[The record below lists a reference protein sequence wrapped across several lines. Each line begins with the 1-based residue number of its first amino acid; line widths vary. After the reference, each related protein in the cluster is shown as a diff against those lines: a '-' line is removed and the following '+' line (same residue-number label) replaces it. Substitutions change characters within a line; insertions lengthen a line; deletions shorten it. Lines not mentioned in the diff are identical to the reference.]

1 MLKGTIDSYR
11 TLECSLG
18 TRVSVPVKKDSTT
31 KWSRCGKEI
40 QHMSTTLNSCMD
52 KDE

>member
-1 MLKGTIDSYR
+1 MIKGTIDSYR

-18 TRVSVPVKKDSTT
+18 TRVSIAVKNDSTT

-40 QHMSTTLNSCMD
+40 QHMSITFNSCMD
-52 KDE
+52 ID